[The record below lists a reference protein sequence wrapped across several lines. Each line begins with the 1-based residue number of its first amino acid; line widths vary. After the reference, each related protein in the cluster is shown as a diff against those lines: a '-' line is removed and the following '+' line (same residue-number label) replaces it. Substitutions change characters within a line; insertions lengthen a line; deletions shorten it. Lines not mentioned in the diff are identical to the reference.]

1 MEKVNVLI
9 STYNGEKYITAQ
21 IDSILNQTYTNSRIY
36 VRDDGSTDQTVSI
49 LKTYEKRNQI
59 VLLEGENIGF
69 GRSFM
74 QLLQYAEDGDYWA
87 FCDQDDIWDSHK
99 LDKAVKRL
107 KSMPDTEPN
116 LYFHNFFL
124 TDENM
129 NVTDTYRNRI
139 PEYSFQMAITECLHM
154 GFATVCNSRFRELML
169 KGDITRIP
177 SHDWWAELIAMEFGN
192 VYTDDYIGAM
202 HRRLDVSVSGNGLG
216 SRIKWFFGALKGSS
230 EIPELA
236 KEFLN
241 VFGNEMKLKDKEI
254 LEWFVM
260 ERCSIKKILKKFF
273 YGRRWRT
280 SLTSELVLRFL
291 MLAGKI

>member
-21 IDSILNQTYTNSRIY
+21 IDSILNQTYTNLRIY

-59 VLLEGENIGF
+59 VLLEGENVGF

-99 LDKAVKRL
+99 LDKAVKQL

-129 NVTDTYRNRI
+129 NITGTYRNCI
-139 PEYSFQMAITECLHM
+139 PDYSFQMAITECLHM
-154 GFATVCNSRFRELML
+154 GFATVFNSRFRELML
-169 KGDITRIP
+169 KGDITQIP

-192 VYTDDYIGAM
+192 VYTDDYIGAR

-236 KEFLN
+236 KEFLH
-241 VFGNEMKLKDKEI
+241 VFGNEMKLKDKEV